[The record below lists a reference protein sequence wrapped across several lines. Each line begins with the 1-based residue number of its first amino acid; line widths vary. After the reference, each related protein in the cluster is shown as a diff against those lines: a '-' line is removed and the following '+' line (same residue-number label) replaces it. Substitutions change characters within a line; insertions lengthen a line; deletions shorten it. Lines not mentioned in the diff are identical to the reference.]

1 MLDLEKLESKLDST
15 LEKETAKTLTD
26 FILECREVKKSKV
39 AICEKCGAF
48 VMASH
53 IDMITKDSEKEF
65 TKLAN
70 MGFTVKLETIK
81 ETQARKYSFYE
92 DCLNANCASF

>member
-1 MLDLEKLESKLDST
+1 MKTIQEIMA
-15 LEKETAKTLTD
+15 ETKQ
-26 FILECREVKKSKV
+26 IKKSKV

-53 IDMITKDSEKEF
+53 IDSITKDSEKEF

-81 ETQARKYSFYE
+81 ETRARKYSFYE
-92 DCLNANCASF
+92 DCLNGNCASF